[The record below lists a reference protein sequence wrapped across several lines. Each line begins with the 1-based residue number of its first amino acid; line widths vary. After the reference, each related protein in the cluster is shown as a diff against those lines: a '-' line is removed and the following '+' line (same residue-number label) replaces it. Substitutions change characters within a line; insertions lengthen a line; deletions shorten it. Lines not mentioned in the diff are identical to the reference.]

1 MDSCRSSILYLLK
14 DRNDND
20 GGFTVIGLKRGIVH
34 LAPYSKEWAA
44 LFEKEKILV
53 QKTLGPVALDIQHVG
68 STAIPDMIAKPIID
82 IAVGV
87 KTVND
92 FGECTKPLRSAGYL
106 LRENA
111 SNWREFFF
119 AKGPEEKRTYH
130 LHLMKY
136 NGEIWKDYLAFRD
149 YMRANKKCAQE
160 YASLKENLSNKYFEK
175 RVEYTA
181 GKSKFIRETI
191 KTARKYP

>member
-1 MDSCRSSILYLLK
+1 M
-14 DRNDND
+14 
-20 GGFTVIGLKRGIVH
+20 IGLKRGTVR
-34 LAPYSKEWAA
+34 LALYTEEWAV
-44 LFEKEKILV
+44 LFEKERILLK
-53 QKTLGPVALDIQHVG
+53 QILGGLALDIQHVG
-68 STAIPDMIAKPIID
+68 STAILDMPAKPIID

-160 YASLKENLSNKYFEK
+160 YASLKKNLSNKYFEK

-191 KTARKYP
+191 NTTRKYP